1 MSAQFAPGTPV
12 VPRGGLVLLDPADG
26 AVLRVIT
33 LQYNPDTITRTLQP
47 QGVGAEPGD
56 RSEALRLRGPAHETI
71 KLEAELDATTQLE
84 DPFAPGNDAVA
95 AYGLLPVL
103 ATLDLLVN
111 PTAGALIAQDEAA
124 RKGAFEIVP
133 VESPLTVFVW
143 SRERVVPVRLT
154 EFTVTEEAF
163 DSNLNPIRAKVSLSM
178 RILTVDDLGF
188 THRGSGLFIGHQR
201 RREQLAAL
209 HPSDQLRTLG
219 LDGPPGG
226 T

>member
-1 MSAQFAPGTPV
+1 
-12 VPRGGLVLLDPADG
+12 
-26 AVLRVIT
+26 
-33 LQYNPDTITRTLQP
+33 
-47 QGVGAEPGD
+47 
-56 RSEALRLRGPAHETI
+56 LRGPAHETI

-124 RKGAFEIVP
+124 RNGAFEIVP

-143 SRERVVPVRLT
+143 SRDRVVPVRLT

-178 RILTVDDLGF
+178 RVLTVDDLGF

>member
-1 MSAQFAPGTPV
+1 MTASFAPGTPI
-12 VPRGGLVLLDPADG
+12 VPRGGLVLLDPG
-26 AVLRVIT
+26 TGTVLRVIA

-71 KLEAELDATTQLE
+71 KLEADLDATNQL
-84 DPFAPGNDAVA
+84 DDLLAADGDTVA
-95 AYGLLPVL
+95 EHGLLPVL

-111 PTAGALIAQDEAA
+111 PTVAALRAQDDAA
-124 RKGAFEIVP
+124 RAGAFEIVP

-143 SRERVVPVRLT
+143 SRDRVVPVRLT

-163 DSNLNPIRAKVSLSM
+163 DSNLNPIRARVALTLH
-178 RILTVDDLGF
+178 ILTVDDLGF
-188 THRGSGLFIGHQR
+188 THRGSGLFLGHQQ

-209 HPSDQLRTLG
+209 HHSNPLRALG
-219 LDGPPGG
+219 LTAPPGG
-226 T
+226 S